1 MESLEK
7 KFDDDFLYRMR
18 DEVLQKVEKSA
29 EFQELSREADVLS
42 EQFPVITE
50 LLEGT
55 HMEETHELK
64 KEERQAFRKYVE
76 FHSRIMEINEFA
88 HYYWGHGDCIQHL
101 NRCGFFD
108 EREKNRLG
116 IRDMAELIR
125 IHDTYKALNSALFGG
140 EMVLGFDSGFI
151 GALGRIYKVIDDNIP
166 DNMKSASTEILA
178 ETSIQPEI
186 RAKMLLQGNHNE
198 NV

>member
-7 KFDDDFLYRMR
+7 KFDDDCLYRMR

-29 EFQELSREADVLS
+29 EFQELSREADALS
-42 EQFPVITE
+42 ERFPVITD

-55 HMEETHELK
+55 HMEKTHELN
-64 KEERQAFRKYVE
+64 KEERQALRKYVE
-76 FHSRIMEINEFA
+76 LHSRIMEINEFA
-88 HYYWGHGDCIQHL
+88 HYYRGQGDCIQHL

-108 EREKNRLG
+108 EREKNRLS
-116 IRDMAELIR
+116 INDMAELIR
-125 IHDTYKALNSALFGG
+125 IHDTYKALNSVLFGG
-140 EMVLGFDSGFI
+140 EMVLGFDSGYI

-186 RAKMLLQGNHNE
+186 RAKMLLQGNN
-198 NV
+198 N

>member
-18 DEVLQKVEKSA
+18 DEVLQKMEKGE
-29 EFQELSREADVLS
+29 EFQELSREADALS
-42 EQFPVITE
+42 EQFPVITD

-55 HMEETHELK
+55 HMEEAYELN

-76 FHSRIMEINEFA
+76 LHSRIMEISEFA
-88 HYYWGHGDCIQHL
+88 HYYRGHGDCIQHL

-108 EREKNRLG
+108 EREEKRLSV
-116 IRDMAELIR
+116 RDMTELIQ
-125 IHDTYKALNSALFGG
+125 IHDTYKSLNSALFGG
-140 EMVLGFDSGFI
+140 EMVLGFDSGYI

-166 DNMKSASTEILA
+166 KCMQSNSTEILA
-178 ETSIQPEI
+178 DTSIEAEQ
-186 RAKMLLQGNHNE
+186 RAKMLLQ
-198 NV
+198 VKCI

>member
-18 DEVLQKVEKSA
+18 DEVLQKVEES
-29 EFQELSREADVLS
+29 EGFQELSREADALS
-42 EQFPVITE
+42 KQFPVITD

-55 HMEETHELK
+55 HMEEAHELN

-76 FHSRIMEINEFA
+76 FHSRIMEISEFA
-88 HYYWGHGDCIQHL
+88 HYYRGHGDCIQHL

-108 EREKNRLG
+108 ERKEKRLSV
-116 IRDMAELIR
+116 RDMTELIR
-125 IHDTYKALNSALFGG
+125 IHDTYKALNNALFGG
-140 EMVLGFDSGFI
+140 EQILGLDRGYI

-166 DNMKSASTEILA
+166 ECMQPGSIEILA
-178 ETSIQPEI
+178 DTSIEPEQ
-186 RAKMLLQGNHNE
+186 RAKMLLQGKCI
-198 NV
+198 